1 MYGRWQQVGVC
12 PGNGLGFGN
21 GFFVGHCWRSFSV
34 FFFLWIV
41 LVGQLLMGYTD
52 WKKMIS
58 DEGAGML
65 GKDRGLF
72 GG

>member
-1 MYGRWQQVGVC
+1 MEGGSRLGSAPEMGWVLGMDSLLDIAGGVFRC
-12 PGNGLGFGN
+12 
-21 GFFVGHCWRSFSV
+21 